1 MQLKKMN
8 REELYVHVGKD
19 LKNALLMKKS
29 GTEQ

>member
-1 MQLKKMN
+1 MN

-29 GTEQ
+29 GTEQWI